1 MTTARRG
8 LKIKVRSRSRDS
20 KEDSNAVGLT
30 SIEGGFLVC
39 RYNEDGNEGGSVY
52 KRTNLAKND
61 FGS

>member
-39 RYNEDGNEGGSVY
+39 RYNEDG
-52 KRTNLAKND
+52 
-61 FGS
+61 